1 MFKKKGIKLRF
12 AISFLVILTAFS
24 TTVVNW
30 YSSIVALKGNL
41 TETYL
46 ENNNHYAK
54 KIANSSNELFIN
66 LQQNMNSL
74 ADIISG
80 KDFSQEDLE
89 KWQKT
94 YHHYFNSVF
103 TTDSNGVVQYMSP
116 NSADSKVKPGT
127 RIESALME
135 QALRNQEP
143 FISEPYLA
151 QSGNLMLLI
160 SSPIFDKAGI
170 YQGVVDGT
178 VYLETENSLKSIL
191 YDHQFANGSTVFVVD
206 QAGRIIYHPNPNR
219 INESIADHPIVQQLM
234 QGKSGA
240 SQIINRMDT
249 EYYSGYA
256 SIEETGWGVIVQTPT
271 SIMEKPLRELTNKVI
286 MQALPLLLI
295 ILCAVW
301 LIASNLSKPLNQLA
315 RISEEGI
322 KHHRNAMPF
331 QDRKIKS
338 HIYEINQLYHHVYNY
353 LILLNKQVQLDGLT
367 NLGNR
372 RSFDT
377 IIKEWFDLQI
387 PFSII
392 MLDIDHFKKV
402 NDTFGH
408 LAGDD
413 VLRHLSALMQNTSR
427 KEDFCFRY
435 GGEEFVILTN
445 VEREEDVFRIAERLR
460 TSFAETPNPTGQRIT
475 ISLGISSFRKE
486 DHQPDEIIKRAD
498 AALYQSKSNGRN
510 QTTIYK

>member
-1 MFKKKGIKLRF
+1 MFKRKKGIKLRF
-12 AISFLVILTAFS
+12 AISVLVMLTALS

-30 YSSIVALKGNL
+30 YSSNVALKGNL
-41 TETYL
+41 KETYL

-54 KIANSSNELFIN
+54 RIASSANELFLS
-66 LQQNMNSL
+66 LQQNLDSL
-74 ADIISG
+74 ADILSE

-94 YHHYFNSVF
+94 YNRYFNSVF
-103 TTDSNGVVQYMSP
+103 TTDLNGVVQYMSP
-116 NSADSKVKPGT
+116 IHADNKVKPGT
-127 RIESALME
+127 KIETDLMK
-135 QALRNQEP
+135 QTLKNQEP

-160 SSPIFDKAGI
+160 SSPIFDKDGI

-178 VYLETENSLKSIL
+178 IYLEMDNSLKYTL
-191 YDHQFANGSTVFVVD
+191 YDHQFVNGSTVFVVD
-206 QAGRIIYHPNPNR
+206 QSGRIIYHPDSTR

-249 EYYSGYA
+249 EYFSGYA
-256 SIEETGWGVIVQTPT
+256 SIEEAGWGVIVQTPT
-271 SIMEKPLRELTNKVI
+271 SIMEEPLRELTNKVI
-286 MQALPLLLI
+286 IQALPLLLI
-295 ILCAVW
+295 ILVAVW
-301 LIASNLSKPLNQLA
+301 FIAGNISKPLNQLA

-322 KHHRNAMPF
+322 KKHDRNVISF
-331 QDRKIKS
+331 QDRIIKS
-338 HIYEINQLYHHVYNY
+338 RIYEINQLYHHVYNY
-353 LILLNKQVQLDGLT
+353 LVLLNKQVQLDGLT
-367 NLGNR
+367 NIGNR

-377 IIKEWFDLQI
+377 IIKEWFDLEI

-445 VEREEDVFRIAERLR
+445 VE
-460 TSFAETPNPTGQRIT
+460 
-475 ISLGISSFRKE
+475 
-486 DHQPDEIIKRAD
+486 KRR
-498 AALYQSKSNGRN
+498 GCF
-510 QTTIYK
+510 